1 MSFRVRL
8 VNILFGLFLYA
19 LGIVFSINANVGYA
33 PWDVFQ
39 IGISNRVGL
48 TLGTVSIIVG
58 ALICV
63 IVAALGEKLGFGT
76 ILNMIL
82 IGAFLDLI
90 IMSDI
95 VPQAGS
101 FATGIAM
108 LVTGMF
114 IIAFGSYFYMRAAF
128 GAGPRDN
135 LMVALTRKTRLP
147 VGICRMLIELSVTL
161 MGWLL
166 GGMVGV
172 GTIIAFVSIGVC
184 VQIVF
189 SVFKFDVAA
198 INHETLKDTF
208 SRLTGK

>member
-33 PWDVFQ
+33 PWDGFQ